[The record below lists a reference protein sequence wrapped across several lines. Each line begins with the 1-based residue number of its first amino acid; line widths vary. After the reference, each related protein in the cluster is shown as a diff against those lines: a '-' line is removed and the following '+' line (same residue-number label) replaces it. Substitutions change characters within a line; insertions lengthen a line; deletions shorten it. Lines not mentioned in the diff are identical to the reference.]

1 MEGSGSVHSLTRTAS
16 DYCSLL
22 NILNDKKELY
32 VLYLKHSNYLL
43 TTYCVASAPETDDD
57 ASCDRV
63 DDDDDDAAANQQH
76 FSNTIERTN
85 LEFASVSDGEL
96 VEGRGRADSMEGSGS
111 VHSLT
116 RTASDYCSLLNIL
129 NDKKELYVLY
139 LKHSNYLLTT
149 YCVGIYCLAFLFE

>member
-1 MEGSGSVHSLTRTAS
+1 MIYQSPTTPYHHHSSILMTCSTAHRARVWS
-16 DYCSLL
+16 YGA
-22 NILNDKKELY
+22 ILNNR
-32 VLYLKHSNYLL
+32 VNFLL
-43 TTYCVASAPETDDD
+43 MKSTPHPAPT
-57 ASCDRV
+57 S
-63 DDDDDDAAANQQH
+63 
-76 FSNTIERTN
+76 ERTGNWRRFLYQNIKSGWVENATATEARMN